1 MAAPEELADP
11 ISQRARLVIQ
21 AVTETLADLRNRP
34 DAAEWAEQIIT
45 LEAMRDRLVNELSAE
60 NAA

>member
-1 MAAPEELADP
+1 MAAPEELGDP

-45 LEAMRDRLVNELSAE
+45 LEAMRDRLVDELSAE